1 MNVWTEKIRE
11 MKAMMTTDE
20 NNALGWNFY
29 AYELAKMAF

>member
-1 MNVWTEKIRE
+1 MNVWIEKIRE

-20 NNALGWNFY
+20 NNPLDSNFY